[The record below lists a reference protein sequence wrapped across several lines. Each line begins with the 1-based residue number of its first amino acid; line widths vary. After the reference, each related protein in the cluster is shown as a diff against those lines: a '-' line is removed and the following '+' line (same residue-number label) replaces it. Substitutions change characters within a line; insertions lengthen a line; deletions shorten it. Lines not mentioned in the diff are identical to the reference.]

1 MLPLFHPIDGVR
13 MDEYPGAGFTPPL
26 YPVSLGW
33 WGFFCH
39 LIQRPHVIGIVPT
52 SDLHPAIF
60 KHHLMISWTKLS
72 IHQMESVNVG
82 FCTNL
87 RGGQSQVS
95 QRKACLIQEKS
106 GDLLIWYL

>member
-60 KHHLMISWTKLS
+60 QHHVMIDWTELCLAPES
-72 IHQMESVNVG
+72 IQQTYS
-82 FCTNL
+82 
-87 RGGQSQVS
+87 
-95 QRKACLIQEKS
+95 
-106 GDLLIWYL
+106 